1 VTTTLRTGGRTLAV
15 AIGADAVTVDGEP
28 RDARIEPV
36 AQPLPAADGHSVEE
50 LVVVLDGRT
59 HRAVVA
65 RRSDRVLVSI
75 DGVVHTFAVGDDA
88 VAGGAGG
95 VGSGT
100 VTAPMP
106 GKVIRVAVA
115 VGDTVMPGQALVVLE
130 AMKMETTLAAEVAGT
145 VKAVHAAEGAMVDG
159 GALLVEIAAAQEET

>member
-1 VTTTLRTGGRTLAV
+1 MTTTLRTGTRTLTVAV
-15 AIGADAVTVDGEP
+15 GANDVQVDGAAV
-28 RDARIEPV
+28 DACVEPV
-36 AQPLPAADGHSVEE
+36 ALPLPAADGHSVEE

-59 HRAVVA
+59 HRAFVA
-65 RRSDRVLVSI
+65 RRSDRVLVAI
-75 DGVVHTFAVGDDA
+75 DGVVHTFAVGDDT
-88 VAGGAGG
+88 GGGAAGG

-106 GKVIRVAVA
+106 GKVIRVAVG
-115 VGDTVMPGQALVVLE
+115 VGDAVEAGQALVVLE

-159 GALLVEIAAAQEET
+159 GALLVEIAAQENP

>member
-1 VTTTLRTGGRTLAV
+1 MGTILRTPARTLDV
-15 AIGADAVTVDGEP
+15 ALAVDGVQVDGAAV
-28 RDARIEPV
+28 DARAEPV
-36 AQPLPAADGHSVEE
+36 ASPVPAADGHQVEE
-50 LVVVLDGRT
+50 IVVTMGGRT

-65 RRSDRVLVSI
+65 RRSDRVLVAL
-75 DGVVHTFAVGDDA
+75 DGVVHTFAVGDEA
-88 VAGGAGG
+88 AAGGAGG

-115 VGDTVMPGQALVVLE
+115 VGDAVEPGQALVVLE

-145 VKAVHAAEGAMVDG
+145 VEAVHAAEGAMVDG
-159 GALLVEIAAAQEET
+159 GAVLVEIAPAEGS